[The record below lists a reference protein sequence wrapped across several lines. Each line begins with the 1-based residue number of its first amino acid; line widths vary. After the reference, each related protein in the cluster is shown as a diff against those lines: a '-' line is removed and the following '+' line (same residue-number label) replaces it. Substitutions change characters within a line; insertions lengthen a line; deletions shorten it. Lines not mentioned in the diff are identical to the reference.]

1 MFGDFLTDLGEETSA
16 LALITSSFFSAL
28 SFAGKKNHNKLIND
42 QDNVKEKT
50 KKGAF

>member
-28 SFAGKKNHNKLIND
+28 SFAGKKNPKNKLIND
-42 QDNVKEKT
+42 HDKV
-50 KKGAF
+50 

>member
-28 SFAGKKNHNKLIND
+28 SFAGKKMRSKLIND
-42 QDNVKEKT
+42 HDKV
-50 KKGAF
+50 